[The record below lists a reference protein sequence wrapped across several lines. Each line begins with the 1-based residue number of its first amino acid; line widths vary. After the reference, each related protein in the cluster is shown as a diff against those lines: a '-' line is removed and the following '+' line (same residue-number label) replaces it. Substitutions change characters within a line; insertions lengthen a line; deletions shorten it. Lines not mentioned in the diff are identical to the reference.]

1 MFRNT
6 RDEASSL
13 LLCDCVLH
21 LHLRGVFFLLY
32 VFVFC
37 TYIWESQHTLC
48 ARHVR
53 VGQYALLIVVLCMCL
68 IGVGTMVGTWKLCVK
83 NAVENHLGCL
93 ANWGLCRCAGF
104 PGARRFAM
112 AGHQSPG
119 EQCFPVVPPR
129 GFAHLCLFSARRRHG
144 NPSSAGVRR
153 EAGGRKSHKKPGWL

>member
-1 MFRNT
+1 MQVFRNT

-68 IGVGTMVGTWKLCVK
+68 IGVGTWKLCVK

-93 ANWGLCRCAGF
+93 ANWGLCRWDLRFRLAPAF
-104 PGARRFAM
+104 RVPGKSRWPVI
-112 AGHQSPG
+112 SP
-119 EQCFPVVPPR
+119 
-129 GFAHLCLFSARRRHG
+129 LG
-144 NPSSAGVRR
+144 NSVAP
-153 EAGGRKSHKKPGWL
+153 

>member
-68 IGVGTMVGTWKLCVK
+68 IGVGTWKLCVK

-93 ANWGLCRCAGF
+93 ANWGLSRCAGF

-112 AGHQSPG
+112 AGHQVPG
-119 EQCFPVVPPR
+119 ESGTLQCPREVCAFMFWRSEKNMPPIKT
-129 GFAHLCLFSARRRHG
+129 S
-144 NPSSAGVRR
+144 
-153 EAGGRKSHKKPGWL
+153 WL

>member
-68 IGVGTMVGTWKLCVK
+68 IGVGTWKLCVK

-93 ANWGLCRCAGF
+93 ANWGLCRCAGL

-119 EQCFPVVPPR
+119 EQCRPVVPPR
-129 GFAHLCLFSARRRHG
+129 GFAHLCFWRSGTVPGCR
-144 NPSSAGVRR
+144 VRR
-153 EAGGRKSHKKPGWL
+153 CKCVGKNHASDKNQLVITKPG